1 MKKNVKVVLVVSMLL
16 SGSMQ
21 AGFLADIAS
30 DNASDN
36 VGDTFSEMVRG
47 EPHEV
52 YNGVSV
58 RDRSSAAMNSI
69 RSMIDS
75 MNGKNQKVEQLKRN
89 AKVLSNDI
97 ADVTDK
103 TAKSVVSAAQDM
115 AENLSEMMEDARH
128 ASERAKMKAASQ
140 YAHDLA
146 DQMREKY
153 NIRK

>member
-21 AGFLADIAS
+21 AGFLADI
-30 DNASDN
+30 ASDN